1 MDLLL
6 IILLIAIVVIMVG
19 IEIVSSAIKKGEFA
33 KDATARATETP
44 VALDPNVK
52 RPYAIMDYDPEWPV
66 KAELIKSVLAGI
78 FKEKALSIEH
88 VGSTS
93 IPGMKAKPII
103 DTLIVVHRMER
114 FDTEKRLME
123 ALGYKWGD
131 NYIAPGTIV
140 FYKETADGGKSE
152 NVHVCELDSPKAKQF
167 IIMRDYFRTHPEQ
180 ALEYSDL
187 KVALKQE
194 HPNDYPAYRLGK
206 KAFLDEAEQWAHE
219 WHKN

>member
-1 MDLLL
+1 MKFLM
-6 IILLIAIVVIMVG
+6 IILAIAIVIVMIA
-19 IEIVSSAIKKGEFA
+19 IEIVSKIVK
-33 KDATARATETP
+33 KDALAKAAAARAVETP
-44 VALDPNVK
+44 VALDSNVK

-66 KAELIKSVLAGI
+66 KAELIKGVLTGI

-88 VGSTS
+88 VGSTA
-93 IPGMKAKPII
+93 IPGMKGKPIV
-103 DTLIVVHRMER
+103 DTLIVVQRMER

-123 ALGYKWGD
+123 SLGYKWGD
-131 NYIAPGTIV
+131 NQIAPGTIV

-167 IIMRDYFRTHPEQ
+167 IVMRNYFRAHPEQ

-194 HPNDYPAYRLGK
+194 HPHDYPAYRLGK
-206 KAFLDEAEQWAHE
+206 KAFLDQAEQWAHE
-219 WHKN
+219 WHPN